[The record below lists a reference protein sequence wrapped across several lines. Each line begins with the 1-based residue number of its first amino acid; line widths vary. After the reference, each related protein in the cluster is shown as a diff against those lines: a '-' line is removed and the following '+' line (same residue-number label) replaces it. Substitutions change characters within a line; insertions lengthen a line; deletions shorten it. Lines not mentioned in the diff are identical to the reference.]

1 MSHNVTP
8 NTSRVE
14 LRKTLT
20 LVPVVMMGLAYMQ
33 PMTLF
38 DTFGIVSGLTDGHVP
53 TAYAFA
59 LIAILFTALSY
70 GKLVRRYPS
79 AGSAYTYAQKSI
91 SPTVGFMVGWSS
103 LLDYLFAPMINIL
116 LAKIYFEA
124 LVPSIPSWMF
134 VVALVAFMTAFNL
147 RSLKSVANFNTVIVV
162 LQVVLIAVILGMVV
176 YGVFEGEGAGTLA
189 STRPFWSGDAHVIPM
204 ITGAT
209 ILCFSFTGFDGISN
223 LSEETKDAERVI
235 PRAIFLTALIGGMI
249 FIFATYFLQL
259 YFPDISRFKDPDASQ
274 PEIMLYVAGKAFQ
287 VGALIFST
295 ITVLASGMAAH
306 AGVAR
311 LMYVMGRDGVFPKSF
326 FGYVHPKWRT
336 PAMNIILVGAI
347 ALLAIN
353 FDLVMATALK
363 PILIIPLISSLVVG
377 LAMIY
382 LIGKPVAGILEGLTH
397 WLQTMGTANAVLL
410 GAILGGMMCTDMGGP
425 VNKAAYAFGV
435 GLLST
440 QTYGPMAA
448 IMAAGMVPPLAMG
461 LATMVARRKF
471 DKAQQEGGKAALVL
485 GLCFISEGAIPF
497 AARDPMRVLPCCIV
511 GGALTGAISMA
522 IGAKLMAPH
531 GGLFVL
537 LIPGAITPVL
547 GYLVA
552 IIAGTLVA
560 GLAYAFLKRPEVDA
574 VAKAA

>member
-1 MSHNVTP
+1 MSHNATP

-20 LVPVVMMGLAYMQ
+20 LFPVVMMGLAYMQ

-79 AGSAYTYAQKSI
+79 AGSAYTYARN
-91 SPTVGFMVGWSS
+91 PLADRWLYGGWSS

-124 LVPSIPSWMF
+124 LVPSIPSWVF
-134 VVALVAFMTAFNL
+134 VIALVAFMTAFNL
-147 RSLKSVANFNTVIVV
+147 RSIKSVANFNSVIVV
-162 LQVVLIAVILGMVV
+162 LQVVLIAVILGMVI
-176 YGVFEGEGAGTLA
+176 YGVFHGEGAGTLA
-189 STRPFWSGDAHVIPM
+189 SSKPFWSGDAHVIPM

-235 PRAIFLTALIGGMI
+235 PRAIFLTALIGGLI

-274 PEIMLYVAGKAFQ
+274 PEIMLYVAGKVFQ

-326 FGYVHPKWRT
+326 FGYVHPTWRT

-353 FDLVMATALK
+353 FDLVMATAL
-363 PILIIPLISSLVVG
+363 INFGALVAFTFVNLSVISQFWIREKRNKTLKDHFQYLFLPMCGALTVG
-377 LAMIY
+377 ALW
-382 LIGKPVAGILEGLTH
+382 VNLEESS
-397 WLQTMGTANAVLL
+397 M
-410 GAILGGMMCTDMGGP
+410 
-425 VNKAAYAFGV
+425 
-435 GLLST
+435 
-440 QTYGPMAA
+440 
-448 IMAAGMVPPLAMG
+448 
-461 LATMVARRKF
+461 
-471 DKAQQEGGKAALVL
+471 VL
-485 GLCFISEGAIPF
+485 GLIWA
-497 AARDPMRVLPCCIV
+497 
-511 GGALTGAISMA
+511 A
-522 IGAKLMAPH
+522 IG
-531 GGLFVL
+531 
-537 LIPGAITPVL
+537 LIYLACVTKSFRNPVPQ
-547 GYLVA
+547 YEDVA
-552 IIAGTLVA
+552 
-560 GLAYAFLKRPEVDA
+560 
-574 VAKAA
+574 